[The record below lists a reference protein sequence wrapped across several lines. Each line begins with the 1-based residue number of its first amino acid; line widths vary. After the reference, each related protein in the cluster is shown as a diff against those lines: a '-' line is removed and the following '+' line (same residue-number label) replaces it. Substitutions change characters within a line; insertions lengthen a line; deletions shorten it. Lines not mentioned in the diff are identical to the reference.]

1 MSPRLRRGGDNDA
14 DLRCLAMPTCR
25 SSVSI
30 EATLEKVFAYLAD
43 VRNIPH
49 FVAAVGDAAPVGGGS
64 ARVTS
69 GDTTKDVE
77 LKIEEGHRHRVEWDG
92 GGCKGWLEVDR
103 EGQVCSVTAEVE
115 AEAIDDPTLDQALW
129 TLKEQIES

>member
-1 MSPRLRRGGDNDA
+1 MPLV
-14 DLRCLAMPTCR
+14 PTCR

-30 EATLEKVFAYLAD
+30 EATLETVFAYLSDA
-43 VRNIPH
+43 RNIPQ
-49 FVAAVGDAAPVGGGS
+49 FVGPVSAAEPVGGDH

-69 GDTTKDVE
+69 GDTTTDVE
-77 LKIEEGHRHRVEWDG
+77 LTVEVGHRHRVEWDA

-115 AEAIDDPTLDQALW
+115 
-129 TLKEQIES
+129 